1 MSTYISAESLGHSF
15 HDHWLFKNITVG
27 INRGQRVALVGI
39 NGAGKSTFLKLL
51 AGQFLPTEG
60 KVVQA
65 RDLRLG
71 YLEQDPSFEKGHTI
85 SDYIFH
91 SDNKQQ
97 QLIRKY
103 EELLE
108 NEPDNAKAIDKITEE
123 ISNSDAWDYEY
134 KIKTILGR
142 LDIHHLNQSIS
153 TLSGGQKKRLA
164 LARLLIEEPDV
175 YLLDEPTNH
184 LDIDTIE
191 WLEKLM
197 TEGNKTLLM
206 VTHDRYFLD
215 NVCNEILEIDN
226 GKVFPYH
233 GNYGY
238 YLEKKAERDATL
250 DAQFQKNSNLLR
262 KELEWMR
269 RQPQARGTKSKGRIN
284 AFYEL
289 EEKTKNNGP
298 KEKVELSVK
307 TSRQGNKIMELHHL
321 NKGFNGTTFISD
333 FNYVFKKGDRIGLAG
348 KNGSGKS
355 TLLNL
360 INGIIIPDKGEVE
373 KGETTVMGYFHQSGI
388 VFKEDD
394 RVIDVVKN
402 VAEFITMAD
411 GKTISASAL
420 LTLFLFPPKKQYGF
434 IANLSGGEKK
444 RLQLLQIL
452 MKNPNFL
459 ILDEPTNDL
468 DIDTLNVLEE
478 FLINYTGVLML
489 VSHDRYLLDKL
500 TDQLFIMEGNGSV
513 RIFNGNYSSYRY
525 EQEQEKQQA
534 KSNQAAAKQEPKP
547 AQPKKSKLAFKEQQ
561 ELQTLD
567 KEIAQIENEIKKLT
581 EQLNSGLA
589 DHNQLSD
596 LARQVE
602 ELTNRL
608 DEKSLRWME
617 LTELGEL

>member
-1 MSTYISAESLGHSF
+1 VSTYLSAENLGHSF
-15 HDHWLFKNITVG
+15 HDHWLFRNQTIGV
-27 INRGQRVALVGI
+27 NRGQRVALVGI
-39 NGAGKSTFLKLL
+39 NGAGKSTLLKLF

-60 KVVQA
+60 KVVYA

-71 YLEQDPSFEKGHTI
+71 YLEQDPSFDKAYTI

-108 NEPDNAKAIDKITEE
+108 NEPDNTKAIDKITEE
-123 ISNSDAWDYEY
+123 ISDIDAWEYEY

-142 LDIHHLNQSIS
+142 LDIHHLNQSID

-215 NVCNEILEIDN
+215 NVCNEIIEIDN
-226 GKVFPYH
+226 GKLFPYR

-238 YLEKKAERDATL
+238 YLEKKAERQSTL
-250 DAQFQKNSNLLR
+250 EAQFQKNSNLLK

-289 EEKTKNNGP
+289 EEKTKNAGP
-298 KEKVELSVK
+298 NARVELSVK
-307 TSRQGNKIMELHHL
+307 TSRQGNKILELHHL
-321 NKGFNGTTFISD
+321 NKGFNGHAFID
-333 FNYVFKKGDRIGLAG
+333 NFNYTFKKGDRIGLAG

-360 INGIIIPDKGEVE
+360 ITGTLKPDKGEVI
-373 KGETTVMGYFHQSGI
+373 KGETTVMGYFHQSGM
-388 VFKEDD
+388 VFNEDE

-420 LTLFLFPPKKQYGF
+420 LTLFLFPPKKQHGF
-434 IANLSGGEKK
+434 IAKLSGGEKK

-478 FLINYTGVLML
+478 FLANYPGVLML
-489 VSHDRYLLDKL
+489 VSHDRYLLDRL

-513 RIFNGNYSSYRY
+513 RLFNGNYSSYRY
-525 EQEQEKQQA
+525 EAELEKQQA
-534 KSNQAAAKQEPKP
+534 KNNQAAIKQEIK
-547 AQPKKSKLAFKEQQ
+547 AQPKKNKLNFKDQK
-561 ELQTLD
+561 ELETLD
-567 KEIAQIENEIKKLT
+567 IDIPKVEDQIRALT
-581 EQLNSGLA
+581 EKLNSGLT
-589 DHNQLSD
+589 DHQQLND
-596 LARQVE
+596 LSKQIE
-602 ELTNRL
+602 SLTAEL

-617 LTELGEL
+617 LTELNES

>member
-1 MSTYISAESLGHSF
+1 VSTYISAENLGHSF
-15 HDHWLFKNITVG
+15 HDKWLFRNVTIGV
-27 INRGQRVALVGI
+27 NRGRRVALVGI
-39 NGAGKSTFLKLL
+39 NGAGKSTLLKLL
-51 AGQFLPTEG
+51 AGEFLPTEG
-60 KVVQA
+60 KVVRS

-71 YLEQDPSFEKGHTI
+71 YLEQDPYFKEAVTI

-91 SDNKQQ
+91 ADNVQQ
-97 QLIRKY
+97 QAIRKY

-108 NEPDNAKAIDKITEE
+108 NDPDNAKAIDKAMEE
-123 ISNSDAWDYEY
+123 LGDVDAWEYEY

-142 LDIHHLNQSIS
+142 LDIHHLNQHID

-164 LARLLIEEPDV
+164 LARLLIEDPDI
-175 YLLDEPTNH
+175 YILDEPTNH

-191 WLEKLM
+191 WLEKLL
-197 TEGNKTLLM
+197 TEGSKTILM

-215 NVCNEILEIDN
+215 NVCNEILEIDR
-226 GKVFPYH
+226 GKMIPYV

-238 YLEKKAERDATL
+238 YLEKKAEREAVDEQ
-250 DAQFQKNSNLLR
+250 QFQKNSNLLK

-269 RQPQARGTKSKGRIN
+269 RQPQARGTKSKARID
-284 AFYEL
+284 AYYEL
-289 EEKTKNNGP
+289 EEKTKGGGA

-307 TSRQGNKIMELHHL
+307 TARQGNKIMELHHIG
-321 NKGFNGTTFISD
+321 KSFNNQLFIDNFS
-333 FNYVFKKGDRIGLAG
+333 YVFKKGDRIGLAG

-360 INGIIIPDKGEVE
+360 ITNNLQPDKGHIER
-373 KGETTVMGYFHQSGI
+373 GETTVLGYFHQAGI
-388 VFKEDD
+388 SFKEDE

-420 LTLFLFPPKKQYGF
+420 LTLFLFPPAKQYGF

-444 RLQLLQIL
+444 RLQLMSIL

-478 FLINYTGVLML
+478 FLTNYGGVLMI

-500 TDQLFIMEGNGSV
+500 TDQLFIMEEGGHV
-513 RIFNGNYSSYRY
+513 RIYNGNYSSYRT
-525 EQEQEKQQA
+525 ELEEAKQQKRVA
-534 KSNQAAAKQEPKP
+534 P
-547 AQPKKSKLAFKEQQ
+547 ALVQNTSAKKSKLSFKETK
-561 ELQTLD
+561 ELETLEQD
-567 KEIAQIENEIKKLT
+567 INNIETEINNCN
-581 EQLNSGLA
+581 EQLNIAGIAPDKLNSLLDKIA
-589 DHNQLSD
+589 KLNIQ
-596 LARQVE
+596 
-602 ELTNRL
+602 L
-608 DEKSLRWME
+608 DEKSIRWIE
-617 LTELGEL
+617 LTELKES

>member
-1 MSTYISAESLGHSF
+1 MGL
-15 HDHWLFKNITVG
+15 
-27 INRGQRVALVGI
+27 NRGKRVALVGV
-39 NGAGKSTFLKLL
+39 NGAGKSTLMKLL
-51 AGQFLPTEG
+51 AGKFLPVEG

-65 RDLRLG
+65 RGLNLG
-71 YLEQDPSFEKGHTI
+71 YLEQDPLFEKGASI
-85 SDYIFH
+85 SDYIFNA
-91 SDNKQQ
+91 DNKQQ
-97 QLIRKY
+97 QLIREY
-103 EELLE
+103 EELIE
-108 NEPDNAKAIDKITEE
+108 NDPDNTDALDKVMNELSE
-123 ISNSDAWDYEY
+123 SDAWEYEY

-142 LDIHHLNQSIS
+142 LDIHHLEQKID

-164 LARLLIEEPDV
+164 LAKLLIEDPEV

-197 TEGNKTLLM
+197 TEGTKTLLM

-215 NVCNEILEIDN
+215 NVCNEIMEIEN
-226 GKVFPYH
+226 GKIFTFN

-238 YLEKKAERDATL
+238 YLEKKAERESTL
-250 DAQFQKNSNLLR
+250 EAQFQKNSNLLK

-269 RQPQARGTKSKGRIN
+269 RQPQARGTKSKSRID

-289 EEKTKNNGP
+289 EEKTKQGGA
-298 KEKVELSVK
+298 KAKVDLSVK
-307 TSRQGNKIMELHHL
+307 TARQGGKIMEIHHL
-321 NKGFNGTTFISD
+321 NKGFNGQELIRD

-360 INGIIIPDKGEVE
+360 ITGGIQPDKGTIE
-373 KGETTVMGYFHQSGI
+373 KGETTVMGYFHQAGI
-388 VFKEDD
+388 VFKEDE
-394 RVIDVVKN
+394 RVIDIVKN

-434 IANLSGGEKK
+434 VANLSGGEKK
-444 RLQLLQIL
+444 RLQLMQLL

-478 FLINYTGVLML
+478 FLTTYPGVLML

-500 TDQLFIMEGNGSV
+500 TDQLFIMEGNGQV
-513 RIFNGNYSSYRY
+513 RIFNGNYSSYRT
-525 EQEQEKQQA
+525 ELEEA
-534 KSNQAAAKQEPKP
+534 KAAAKNNTSAP
-547 AQPKKSKLAFKEQQ
+547 AQTTTIKTQPKKSKLGFKEQK
-561 ELQTLD
+561 ELETLD
-567 KEIAQIENEIKKLT
+567 KEIPVLEDKVKSLTNELNSGISDHGRLGELAKQI
-581 EQLNSGLA
+581 EQLNSEIA
-589 DHNQLSD
+589 D
-596 LARQVE
+596 
-602 ELTNRL
+602 
-608 DEKSLRWME
+608 KSMRWME
-617 LTELGEL
+617 LTELNEA

>member
-1 MSTYISAESLGHSF
+1 MSTYLSSENLGHSF
-15 HDHWLFKNITVG
+15 HDHWLFKNLSIG

-39 NGAGKSTFLKLL
+39 NGAGKSTLLKLM
-51 AGQFLPTEG
+51 AGKFLPTEG
-60 KVVQA
+60 KIVQA
-65 RDLRLG
+65 RDLRIG
-71 YLEQDPSFEKGHTI
+71 YLEQDPSFEKAHTI

-91 SDNKQQ
+91 SENKQQ

-108 NEPDNAKAIDKITEE
+108 NEPDNTKAIDKITEE
-123 ISNSDAWDYEY
+123 ISDINAWEYEY
-134 KIKTILGR
+134 NIKTILGR

-164 LARLLIEEPDV
+164 LAKLLIEEPDL

-215 NVCNEILEIDN
+215 NVCNEIMEIDN
-226 GKVFPYH
+226 GKIFDYK

-250 DAQFQKNSNLLR
+250 EAQFQKNSNLLK

-289 EEKTKNNGP
+289 EEKTKLAGP
-298 KEKVELSVK
+298 NAKVELSVK
-307 TSRQGNKIMELHHL
+307 TSRQGNKIIELHHL
-321 NKGFNGTTFISD
+321 NKGFSGHTFIED

-360 INGIIIPDKGEVE
+360 ITGNITPDSGEVI
-373 KGETTVMGYFHQSGI
+373 KGETTVLGYFHQAGI
-388 VFKEDD
+388 VFKDD
-394 RVIDVVKN
+394 ERVIDVVKN
-402 VAEFITMAD
+402 IAEFITMAD

-452 MKNPNFL
+452 ITNPNFL

-478 FLINYTGVLML
+478 FLTNYSGVLML
-489 VSHDRYLLDKL
+489 VSHDRYLLDRL

-525 EQEQEKQQA
+525 ELEQEKQLAKAVQPQA
-534 KSNQAAAKQEPKP
+534 RQEEKP
-547 AQPKKSKLAFKEQQ
+547 APVKKNKLGFKDQK

-567 KEIAQIENEIKKLT
+567 KEIPELENKIKVLT
-581 EQLNSGLA
+581 NELNTVQH
-589 DHNQLSD
+589 DHARLHD
-596 LARQVE
+596 LAKNIQD
-602 ELTNRL
+602 LTSLL
-608 DEKSLRWME
+608 DEKSLRWIS
-617 LTELGEL
+617 LTELNEA